1 MVIESFIMFQG
12 VFTAIVTPFNKG
24 KLDEKAL
31 REFIEWQIQ
40 EGIHGLVPCGTT
52 GESATLTEEEW
63 SRVIEI
69 TVDQARA
76 RVPVIVGAGSNS
88 TDVAIKKHKK
98 AYKLGVSASLQVTPY
113 YNKPTQEGLYQ
124 HFKAVAGSEEKLPV
138 ILYNVPGRTSVN
150 MFPETVARLSKISN
164 ILGLKEACGN
174 IDQVKRIRSLVP
186 KDFAMLSGED
196 AQNFAIY
203 NEGGVGSISVASN
216 VMPAKVAEVW
226 DAFAAGD
233 KEKAKFVQ
241 EELLPLNKVLFIETS
256 PAPAKTSLSMMG
268 RMKDELRLP
277 LVGLLHENRKKLE
290 EILKSY
296 CLI

>member
-1 MVIESFIMFQG
+1 MFSG
-12 VFTAIVTPFNKG
+12 IFTAIVTPFNKG

-69 TVDQARA
+69 TMDQAGA
-76 RVPVIVGAGSNS
+76 RIPIIAGAGSNS
-88 TDVAIKKHKK
+88 TDAAIKKHKK
-98 AYKLGVSASLQVTPY
+98 SYKLGVSASLQITPY
-113 YNKPTQEGLYQ
+113 YNKPTQEGLFQ
-124 HFKAVAGSEEKLPV
+124 HFKAIAESEDKLPV

-164 ILGLKEACGN
+164 IVGLKEACGN
-174 IDQVKRIRSLVP
+174 LDQVKRIRSLVP
-186 KDFAMLSGED
+186 KDFAILSGED

-203 NEGGVGSISVASN
+203 NEGGVGAISVASN
-216 VMPAKVAEVW
+216 VMPEKVASVW
-226 DAFAAGD
+226 NAFASGD
-233 KEKAKFVQ
+233 KEKAKFIQ

-256 PAPAKTSLSMMG
+256 PAPTKAALSMMG

-277 LVGLLHENRKKLE
+277 LVQLSGGNKKKLA
-290 EILKSY
+290 EILRGY
-296 CLI
+296 RLI